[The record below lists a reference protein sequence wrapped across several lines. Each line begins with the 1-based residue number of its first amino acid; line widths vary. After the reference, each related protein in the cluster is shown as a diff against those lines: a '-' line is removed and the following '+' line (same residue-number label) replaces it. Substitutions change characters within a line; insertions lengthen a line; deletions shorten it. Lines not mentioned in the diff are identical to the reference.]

1 MTISYRVFWAA
12 LALLVVSAPASAAR
26 ERAFYIGT
34 DRNWFEPG
42 NWSTGQV
49 PGPQTD
55 VVLDGDDDVLIDGG
69 AAPATV
75 RIADL
80 YLLDRAKLETTP
92 GTTLWDA
99 DEYVLDAAQ
108 FITRATRGGS
118 LGTAVWGVTG
128 GYNSGGILLNPRPQ
142 SKRDLVLKGNLTMG
156 LGGTRPATQ
165 NAVGAG
171 RYATI
176 NAQWA
181 RLGGQL
187 DVALFYGF
195 TPRVGQV
202 FTIIR
207 SRDLTQGQFDG
218 LPEGAVAATFGGVA
232 LTISYRGGDGDDVAL
247 TAVAASP

>member
-34 DRNWFEPG
+34 DRNWFEPS

-49 PGPQTD
+49 PGPHTD

-75 RIADL
+75 RIGDL
-80 YLLDRAKLETTP
+80 YLLDRAKLETAP
-92 GTTLWDA
+92 GTRFTDR
-99 DEYVLDAAQ
+99 DEYVLDEAQ
-108 FITRATRGGS
+108 LIYRSTIAGGS
-118 LGTAVWGVTG
+118 GTAVWNT
-128 GYNSGGILLNPRPQ
+128 SMAPGIGFNPSTQ

-156 LGGTRPATQ
+156 LGGARPATQ

-181 RLGGQL
+181 RLGGRL